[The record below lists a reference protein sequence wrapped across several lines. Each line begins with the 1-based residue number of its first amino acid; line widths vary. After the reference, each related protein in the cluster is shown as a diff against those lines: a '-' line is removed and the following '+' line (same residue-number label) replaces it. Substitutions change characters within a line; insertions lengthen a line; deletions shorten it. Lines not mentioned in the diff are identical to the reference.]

1 MLEGGFV
8 KIHRSLLSWEW
19 YHNKNTCRL
28 FLHLILTVNYE
39 DKKWQGKI
47 IKRGQRVTSLSK
59 LASET
64 DMTVRE
70 VRTALKNLKTT
81 GEVTSESTSNY
92 SIITIKNYDKFQDV
106 TSEMTSERQASDK
119 QSTSER
125 QASDN
130 NGRKIKKDKESKK
143 EKEINNKESL
153 SFDDVPL
160 EILDD
165 VKSFVEHRKA
175 LKAPMTQ
182 RALDLVITKL
192 EKLAPGDYEKQNK
205 ILNKSIENGW
215 KGVFELDN
223 KGGNKHAKI
232 DNRDIIPQMRNYEER
247 QYDDD
252 FFESLR
258 GGK

>member
-1 MLEGGFV
+1 MIFERGGNMLEGGFV
-8 KIHRSLLSWEW
+8 KIHRSLLCWEW

-28 FLHLILTVNYE
+28 FLHLILTANYE

-92 SIITIKNYDKFQDV
+92 SIITIKNYDKYQDV

-182 RALDLVITKL
+182 IALDRMI
-192 EKLAPGDYEKQNK
+192 KQLK
-205 ILNKSIENGW
+205 ELTADPEEQKAILNQSIINGW
-215 KGVFELDN
+215 KGIFSLKDKKGEQKHDIKRNSGASEDLLLGTVF
-223 KGGNKHAKI
+223 
-232 DNRDIIPQMRNYEER
+232 RC
-247 QYDDD
+247 DD
-252 FFESLR
+252 
-258 GGK
+258 